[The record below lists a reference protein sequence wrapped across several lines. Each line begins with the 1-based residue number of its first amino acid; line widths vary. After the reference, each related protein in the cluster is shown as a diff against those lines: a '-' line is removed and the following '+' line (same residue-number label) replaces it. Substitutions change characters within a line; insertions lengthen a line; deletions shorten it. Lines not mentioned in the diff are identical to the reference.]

1 MADNDNKPEQVSSP
15 RGEERKHKDKKKDK
29 PKHSASSSNV
39 TEKPV
44 TPRAA
49 ENKETKETKEPINT
63 PAKETRTNR
72 GPTEDVTEFLNDPKL
87 QTGLKHKLVRKGTH
101 IFYLIYFDTN
111 NQIDTINQYKD
122 SAVENCYEFGLFSDL
137 SIIDCPIEFVTCY
150 SDRAEG
156 NVILK

>member
-101 IFYLIYFDTN
+101 IFYLIYLT
-111 NQIDTINQYKD
+111 QIIKLIQLINIKILPLKT
-122 SAVENCYEFGLFSDL
+122 AMNSDYFL
-137 SIIDCPIEFVTCY
+137 TFQ
-150 SDRAEG
+150 
-156 NVILK
+156 

>member
-49 ENKETKETKEPINT
+49 ENKETKEIKEPINT

-101 IFYLIYFDTN
+101 IFYLIYFILIIKLI
-111 NQIDTINQYKD
+111 QLINIKILPLKT
-122 SAVENCYEFGLFSDL
+122 AMNSDYFL
-137 SIIDCPIEFVTCY
+137 TFQ
-150 SDRAEG
+150 
-156 NVILK
+156 